1 MSIQI
6 VSVANRIPDR
16 NREPYYRFQTFVDS
30 LARFG
35 VKPGTHPGDLLI
47 LGMNEW
53 WGGLM
58 TKPRRLRDWL
68 RGDGCKCDTLIVCDA
83 FDIVFSAPPAEI
95 EAAYERWEGRPGASG
110 PSVVFNAERGLFP
123 RPELAH
129 AFSDNGLPW
138 RYLNSGFFIGPPAQI
153 LALLEAMW
161 LDDIADDYRSPDQL
175 HGGGG
180 RMIHPNDQGWYQ
192 LMYAAQVVPMDLD
205 SRGEIAQCLSAC
217 TLDEFDLSGPRIRNL
232 VTGTEPLV
240 WHFNGGSKNDLM
252 PVFLQKWGIPT

>member
-1 MSIQI
+1 MTTQ
-6 VSVANRIPDR
+6 VVTVCNRIPDR
-16 NREPYYRFQTFVDS
+16 AREPYYRFDAFTAS

-35 VKPGTHPGDLLI
+35 IVPGTHPGELLI

-68 RGDGCKCDTLIVCDA
+68 RGGGCKMDLLIVCDA
-83 FDIVFSAPPAEI
+83 FDIVFMAHPDEVGEI
-95 EAAYERWEGRPGASG
+95 YRNVWGSDAIL
-110 PSVVFNAERGLFP
+110 FNAEKSLFP
-123 RPELAH
+123 RGELAH
-129 AFSDNGLPW
+129 AFPETWAPW
-138 RYLNSGFFIGPPAQI
+138 RFLNSGFFVGTPQMI

-161 LDDIADDYRSPDQL
+161 LDDIADDYRSPDHL

-192 LMYAAQVVPMDLD
+192 LAFAAQVVPMRLD
-205 SRGEIAQCLSAC
+205 HRCQLVQALSGC
-217 TLDEFDLSGPRIRNL
+217 TPEEFDLSGHIRN
-232 VTGTEPLV
+232 VATGTHPVV

-252 PVFLQKWGIPT
+252 PAFLQKWGLG